1 MFCSADNTKAHSD
14 TNIKQLMGLII
25 STAQHEAF
33 TKLMVIIL
41 HLVPSTFVTFYFCF
55 QIPLE
60 WLQVLDMLD
69 KKKTQRVTHMTRN
82 DFEAEAL
89 RCGVVKD
96 DMDCLLFYLNQ
107 LGEALWVN
115 TVALRDLVILVRWL
129 LCCLLR
135 NLTCIA
141 AGCPVGH
148 HGLDRGHL

>member
-82 DFEAEAL
+82 DFEVEAL
-89 RCGVVKD
+89 RCGVVRT
-96 DMDCLLFYLNQ
+96 
-107 LGEALWVN
+107 A
-115 TVALRDLVILVRWL
+115 
-129 LCCLLR
+129 CCF
-135 NLTCIA
+135 I
-141 AGCPVGH
+141 
-148 HGLDRGHL
+148 